1 MNQTLAAARQAGI
14 HIIFAPSDVTGFYA
28 KDPARLGQYLIVT
41 PVRVNLKIEIIN
53 YTDNP

>member
-1 MNQTLAAARQAGI
+1 MNQTLAAARGAGI
-14 HIIFAPSDVTGFYA
+14 HTIFAPSDVTGFYA

-41 PVRVNLKIEIIN
+41 PVRATLKIEVIN